1 MKYHSNI
8 FTKKFNKLLDIGT
21 SLPIFI
27 LQEIKNNKMENKLT
41 TKEITLLK
49 NMIHNHITIQQ
60 MSGVNENEMLN
71 NISEK
76 LSDLM
81 IDLYKKV

>member
-1 MKYHSNI
+1 
-8 FTKKFNKLLDIGT
+8 
-21 SLPIFI
+21 
-27 LQEIKNNKMENKLT
+27 MENKLT
-41 TKEITLLK
+41 LKEITLLK

-60 MSGVNENEMLN
+60 MSGVNQNDMLN

>member
-41 TKEITLLK
+41 TQEITLLK

-60 MSGVNENEMLN
+60 MSGVNQNDMLN